1 MSEAARTD
9 DRLAVLTRSD
19 SGFGVRFLTALREQ
33 GVRPAVLGVED
44 TPFSKRWRMFKRLG
58 KRIGW
63 IDGARYQR
71 RFWTPVAKRAVSG
84 GRWAALQR
92 YEGAAERVVRAPTIN
107 EPSIAGALRAQG
119 VTRVILAQSGIVRD
133 EILGID
139 GIEVFN
145 AHPAIL
151 PGFRGVDVVR
161 WTLRAGEPV
170 GATIHLVDRG
180 VDTGGILRT
189 ETIDIRSTDRIV
201 DVEQRAADRCM
212 DLLLRAAMEGR
223 AAFGAPRPQDASV
236 GEQVFLMPFAVAAQL
251 ERDWP
256 RIRSRYIDAAA
267 PVVSGVAHA

>member
-1 MSEAARTD
+1 VSPAAHTD
-9 DRLAVLTRSD
+9 ERLAVLTRSD
-19 SGFGVRFLTALREQ
+19 SGFGVRFLAALKER

-58 KRIGW
+58 TRIGW
-63 IDGARYQR
+63 LDAARYQR

-84 GRWAALQR
+84 GRWAALPN
-92 YEGAAERVVRAPTIN
+92 YEGAAERVARAPTIN
-107 EPSIAGALRAQG
+107 DPSIAETLHTAG
-119 VTRVILAQSGIVRD
+119 VDRVILAQSGIVRD
-133 EILGID
+133 EILGIE

-151 PGFRGVDVVR
+151 PRFRGVDVVR

-189 ETIDIRSTDRIV
+189 EAIDIRSTDRIV
-201 DVEQRAADRCM
+201 DVERRAADRCM
-212 DLLLRAAMEGR
+212 DLLLRAALEGR
-223 AAFGAPRPQDASV
+223 TAFGEPRPQDTSV
-236 GEQVFLMPFAVAAQL
+236 GEQVYLMPFRIAAQL

-256 RIRSRYIDAAA
+256 TIRSRYIDAAA
-267 PVVSGVAHA
+267 PAVSGVAHA